1 MVKRRRAA
9 REDSRDRSIDPR
21 DVFTRPAEK
30 PGVFTSFV
38 TPTYSEWSVTPM
50 KSIGV
55 SIVMSYPSGCL
66 MVWPCAYLYAS
77 SGPVMRFPK
86 THLRLLLRFRTR
98 GCREHAA
105 HATAIVMTVALFF
118 MRCFLPRQC

>member
-50 KSIGV
+50 KSSGV
-55 SIVMSYPSGCL
+55 SIVMS
-66 MVWPCAYLYAS
+66 
-77 SGPVMRFPK
+77 
-86 THLRLLLRFRTR
+86 
-98 GCREHAA
+98 
-105 HATAIVMTVALFF
+105 
-118 MRCFLPRQC
+118 